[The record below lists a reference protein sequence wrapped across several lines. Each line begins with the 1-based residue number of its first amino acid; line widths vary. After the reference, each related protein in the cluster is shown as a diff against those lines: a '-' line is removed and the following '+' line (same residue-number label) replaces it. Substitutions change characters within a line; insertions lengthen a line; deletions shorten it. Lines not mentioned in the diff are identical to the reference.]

1 MSPEPVMAE
10 LEQAE
15 AKVDPKTMTATAE
28 EEEMSDTTALT
39 SRAASAET
47 LPDLASEEHVSE
59 VHEKSGVNG
68 ITSARD
74 KGKGPAR
81 PLITPRTSSLAP
93 DAPPTPPTEQEERHE
108 DQPYVWTEILLTGAS
123 YLGVVSDKK
132 PSRESSPPSS
142 SLHSASASSL
152 VEKEPKAN
160 SSVMADLDDE
170 SVKFLLKRLECQNQ
184 ALTLN
189 PKTVY
194 VEDGSIRGYQ
204 PTLRNLTLK
213 RRCDEGKNEDV
224 QFWEELIND
233 PNPVAAVSRIPHL
246 IRSKVRNGIPSSRR
260 PRIWLFLSAISPSR
274 FSQQY
279 PLLLKQDSPYE
290 RIIRRDI
297 CRTFPDLE
305 QFREGGEAQ
314 DKLFR
319 ILKAY
324 SVYDPEVGYCQ
335 GLSFVVGVL
344 VMQGVSTHSSV
355 RISIPRVDFN
365 VAYFQLPEEQ
375 TFSLL
380 IHLLS
385 DQSNGPQSPPHG
397 LRTLFTPTMP
407 LLHTLLHLHTHF
419 LHILFPNLHQHFAT
433 LGITS
438 QMYASQWFLTLF
450 VYTIPLKIIDRI
462 WDLIFSEGAILTLLR
477 FSIALLLRNE
487 SYLLSLT
494 EFEDLLEALKG
505 ERLLAPYADSHTG
518 DLVTDSLSPFIADII
533 TLQSI
538 TTLRHD
544 YEVKQRLQPVT
555 PAELSALH
563 SLIRGLRRENERLME
578 NLADVTGEKDRLKE
592 ELDELKTKASSG
604 NGDSDAAH

>member
-15 AKVDPKTMTATAE
+15 AKVDSKTITATAE

-39 SRAASAET
+39 SRAASAEA
-47 LPDLASEEHVSE
+47 LPDLATEQPVSE
-59 VHEKSGVNG
+59 VQEKSSAKG

-93 DAPPTPPTEQEERHE
+93 EAPPTPPTEQEERPE

-132 PSRESSPPSS
+132 PSRESSPPSA
-142 SLHSASASSL
+142 SLHRASASSL

-213 RRCDEGKNEDV
+213 RRCDDGKDEDV

-233 PNPVAAVSRIPHL
+233 ANPVAAVNRIPHL

-260 PRIWLFLSAISPSR
+260 PQIWLFLSAISPSR

-297 CRTFPDLE
+297 SRTFPDLE

-344 VMQGVSTHSSV
+344 IMQGL
-355 RISIPRVDFN
+355 
-365 VAYFQLPEEQ
+365 AEEQ

-505 ERLLAPYADSHTG
+505 ERLLAPYADSLTG
-518 DLVTDSLSPFIADII
+518 DLVTDALSPFISDII
-533 TLQSI
+533 TVQSI

-578 NLADVTGEKDRLKE
+578 NLADVTGERDKLKE
-592 ELDELKTKASSG
+592 ALDELKIKASSG
-604 NGDSDAAH
+604 NDSDADR